1 MPIKVLAF
9 SGSLRQDSY
18 NTKIA
23 RIAAEGAQAAD
34 ADVTFI
40 ELRDLAMPL
49 FDEDL
54 EKASGAP
61 EPAKRF
67 KQLLIAA
74 QGIIIACPE
83 YNSSITAALKN
94 AIDWASRP
102 AAGEPSLA
110 AFKGKVA
117 GLCASSPGALGGL
130 RGLIAVRS
138 ILGNLGVIV
147 LPQQV
152 AVMKVSEA
160 FNENNQLRDAKQ
172 QQSLLDLGAAV
183 ASTAGKLSA

>member
-1 MPIKVLAF
+1 MPTQVLAF
-9 SGSLRQDSY
+9 SGSLRKDSY

-23 RIAAEGAQAAD
+23 RIACEGAKAAG

-61 EPAKRF
+61 ETAKRF

-102 AAGEPSLA
+102 APGEASLA

-117 GLCASSPGALGGL
+117 GLCAASPGALGGL
-130 RGLIAVRS
+130 RGLVTVRS
-138 ILGNLGVIV
+138 ILGNLGVIL

-152 AVMKVSEA
+152 AVMKAGEA
-160 FNENNQLRDAKQ
+160 FDENHKLKDAKQ

-183 ASTAGKLSA
+183 ATTARKLNA